1 MLCFNARNGKQ
12 PTHSFMKILSCN
24 YYSINDY
31 FINDCPVNELT
42 KITIKLILLDYNF
55 IVKERNH
62 LSLCNHENLAL
73 HIDAVNLADGDYKL
87 VPADSCV
94 TSEVILNCTN
104 LAQDLGQA
112 PDDSLPDSAQEGKP
126 RCIIPLFSALLFI

>member
-1 MLCFNARNGKQ
+1 
-12 PTHSFMKILSCN
+12 MKILSYK
-24 YYSINDY
+24 YYS
-31 FINDCPVNELT
+31 INDCPVNELT
-42 KITIKLILLDYNF
+42 KIILMLILLDYNF

-62 LSLCNHENLAL
+62 LSLYNHENLAL
-73 HIDAVNLADGDYKL
+73 HIDAVNLADRDYEL

-112 PDDSLPDSAQEGKP
+112 PEDSLPDSAQEGKP
-126 RCIIPLFSALLFI
+126 RCIIPLFSELLFI